1 MSSFEELE
9 KQFIEIKLMA
19 YNGKSFPP
27 YQGVN
32 GKANDKK
39 EVLGYSAV
47 NEHFLQAM
55 KYMYA
60 KYDLKMINKDMAET
74 EVEAL
79 RLKYISEKQ
88 AEDAR
93 ARSHREFD
101 EVRQKTGQITKELID
116 YEGKSQKEIFE
127 LIFCRLIPALT
138 NEVAGK
144 KIKEGAG
151 YFLLTGENNFT
162 DEERE
167 ELKARYA

>member
-9 KQFIEIKLMA
+9 EQFIKIKLMA
-19 YNGKSFPP
+19 YNGKSFPL
-27 YQGVN
+27 YQGVK
-32 GKANDKK
+32 GKPDDEK
-39 EVLGYSAV
+39 ERLGYSAV

-60 KYDLKMINKDMAET
+60 KHDLKMINTDKAEK
-74 EVEAL
+74 EVNSL

-88 AEDAR
+88 AEDVMAH
-93 ARSHREFD
+93 AHREAD
-101 EVRQKTGQITKELID
+101 VIRQKTGQWTKELIA

-127 LIFCRLIPALT
+127 LLFCHLIPALT

-151 YFLLTGENNFT
+151 YFLLTGENNLT

-167 ELKARYA
+167 ELKKRYA